1 MKQGM
6 TLRDLGER
14 RIVEE
19 LIAPRFKG
27 DSDSLILGIGDDCA
41 VLSLPQPDEV
51 LTLTTDPCP
60 TPVACLLGETD
71 LFHYGWMTVLI
82 NVSDLAAMG
91 ARPLGL
97 LVSTVMTE
105 NMIAS
110 DYERFLEGLSDASRK
125 WDCPIIGGNIK
136 DGPGFTATG
145 SCIGAVRRTD
155 LMVRSGAIPGDRV
168 FVVGEMGIFWAS
180 VLRRLGWTKL
190 DEHRDLLDHALLR
203 PQARLAEGRALA
215 ATRAVT
221 ACMDSSDGVIGCLQ
235 ELALKSHVD
244 VIVDADKLHPHPAV
258 QAAAADWGVD
268 YRKLMLSW
276 GDWQLVF
283 TSSKSNSDN
292 VAETVRALGT
302 PVLAIGSI
310 QDGTGRVWLNEKGVH
325 LRITNFSS
333 ERFSGT
339 SFFTHGIEAYLN
351 SLKTQPFT
359 EIPNGLDVPTE
370 LP

>member
-1 MKQGM
+1 MKQGV

-19 LIAPRFKG
+19 LIAPRFKR
-27 DSDSLILGIGDDCA
+27 DRDSLILGIGDDCA

-97 LVSTVMTE
+97 LVSTVMPE
-105 NMIAS
+105 DMMAS
-110 DYERFLEGLSDASRK
+110 DYERFLEGLSEASRK
-125 WDCPIIGGNIK
+125 WDCPIVGGNIK
-136 DGPGFTATG
+136 DGPAFTATG
-145 SCIGAVRRTD
+145 SCIGAARRTE
-155 LMVRSGAIPGDRV
+155 LMVRSGATPGDRV
-168 FVVGEMGIFWAS
+168 FVVGEMGVFWAA
-180 VLRRLGWTKL
+180 VLKRLGWTRL
-190 DEHRDLLDHALLR
+190 DEHKELLDNALFR
-203 PQARLAEGRALA
+203 PQARLPEGRALA
-215 ATRAVT
+215 ATGGVT

-235 ELALKSHVD
+235 ELALKSQVD

-258 QAAAADWGVD
+258 QAAAADWGAD

-283 TSSKSNSDN
+283 TASESNSDT
-292 VAETVRALGT
+292 VAEAVRALGT
-302 PVLAIGSI
+302 PVFAIGSI
-310 QDGTGRVWLNEKGVH
+310 QRGTGRVWLNEKGTRH
-325 LRITNFSS
+325 RITNFSS

-359 EIPNGLDVPTE
+359 EITDRLDASTE
-370 LP
+370 PA